1 MIVKYSILAEF
12 IASLAGLLSIIA
24 YIPQTYKVYLTNQ
37 TDDLDIN
44 TFGLLLIIK
53 FLWIIWGFLI
63 GSISI
68 ILFGVIQIC
77 IVSYIVLKIN
87 KNFDNNTYYHKH
99 YYDNY
104 MRLDN
109 KH

>member
-1 MIVKYSILAEF
+1 MIIKYTYLTEF

-44 TFGLLLIIK
+44 TFALLLIIK

-63 GSISI
+63 GSMSI
-68 ILFGVIQIC
+68 ILFGVLQIS

-87 KNFDNNTYYHKH
+87 KNSDKNIYYHKH

-104 MRLDN
+104 MREYN

>member
-1 MIVKYSILAEF
+1 MAEF

-24 YIPQTYKVYLTNQ
+24 YIPQTYKVYLTNK

-44 TFGLLLIIK
+44 TFALLLVIK

-63 GSISI
+63 GSISV
-68 ILFGVIQIC
+68 ILFGVLQIS

-87 KNFDNNTYYHKH
+87 KNSDKNIYYHKH
-99 YYDNY
+99 YHNNY
-104 MRLDN
+104 MKVHN
-109 KH
+109 KD

>member
-1 MIVKYSILAEF
+1 MNLKYTILAEF
-12 IASLAGLLSIIA
+12 IASLAGMLSIIA

-44 TFGLLLIIK
+44 TFILLLIIK
-53 FLWIIWGFLI
+53 FLWIIWGFII

-68 ILFGVIQIC
+68 ILFGIIQMS

-87 KNFDNNTYYHKH
+87 KNSDKNVYYHKH
-99 YYDNY
+99 YNDNY
-104 MRLDN
+104 MRI
-109 KH
+109 H

>member
-87 KNFDNNTYYHKH
+87 KNYDNNTYYHKH

>member
-1 MIVKYSILAEF
+1 MIIKYTYLAEF

-37 TDDLDIN
+37 TEDLDIN

-63 GSISI
+63 GSISV
-68 ILFGVIQIC
+68 ILFGVLQMSM
-77 IVSYIVLKIN
+77 VSYIVLKIN
-87 KNFDNNTYYHKH
+87 KNYENNIYYHKH

-104 MRLDN
+104 MRVHD

>member
-1 MIVKYSILAEF
+1 MIIKYSILAEF

-37 TDDLDIN
+37 TEDLDIN
-44 TFGLLLIIK
+44 TFGLLLVIK

-63 GSISI
+63 GSISV
-68 ILFGVIQIC
+68 ILFGVLQMS

-87 KNFDNNTYYHKH
+87 KNFDNNIYYHKH
-99 YYDNY
+99 YYNNY
-104 MRLDN
+104 MTVHN

>member
-87 KNFDNNTYYHKH
+87 KNLDNNTYYHKH

>member
-104 MRLDN
+104 MRLYN